1 MCCQCPIV
9 NKIWVLWDLQINIF
23 CFICISQCINYL
35 QNQWKICNSWLKSK
49 FVFEISHKSLLK
61 AHGKSLEISF
71 FTFITF
77 LCLYEWWSVQRLLC
91 VALYYRSFCASEIKN
106 NFEFH
111 SSQCRIPIDSFGEG
125 ICPGWAPSVKVVR
138 VCVCTLK
145 VHGYIVSFTGLH
157 AVLLGGL
164 GEHQDK
170 HTPAYSFKC
179 QFEIPTPA
187 DKEWKGKSKAF
198 QMPLA
203 KTLTTCEMHLFH
215 IL

>member
-91 VALYYRSFCASEIKN
+91 IALYYRSFCASEIKN

-111 SSQCRIPIDSFGEG
+111 SSQCRIPIDWRRNLPWMSSIGEG
-125 ICPGWAPSVKVVR
+125 GSCVRVHLEGAWVYRELYWLTCCAVGRSWWAP
-138 VCVCTLK
+138 
-145 VHGYIVSFTGLH
+145 G
-157 AVLLGGL
+157 
-164 GEHQDK
+164 
-170 HTPAYSFKC
+170 
-179 QFEIPTPA
+179 
-187 DKEWKGKSKAF
+187 
-198 QMPLA
+198 
-203 KTLTTCEMHLFH
+203 
-215 IL
+215 